1 MKEIDKKIRNEF
13 GLKFVEDIEG
23 SMKEALRNIKLPLDS
38 FQNTEYRK
46 TFKPLLKQ
54 RPFLLLLYFSAL

>member
-23 SMKEALRNIKLPLDS
+23 SMKQTLRNITS
-38 FQNTEYRK
+38 SGFISEYRI
-46 TFKPLLKQ
+46 PQ
-54 RPFLLLLYFSAL
+54 DI